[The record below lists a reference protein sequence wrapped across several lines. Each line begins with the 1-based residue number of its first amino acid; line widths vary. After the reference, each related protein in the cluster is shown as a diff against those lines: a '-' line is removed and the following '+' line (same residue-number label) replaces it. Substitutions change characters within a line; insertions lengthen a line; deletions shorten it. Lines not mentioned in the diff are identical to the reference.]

1 MNIKRIFGTVLTA
14 LGIIG
19 LIYAS
24 VLFVNTTGGKHDIK
38 AIVIYSILSSI
49 FFMAGIGLVRSTKDI
64 S

>member
-14 LGIIG
+14 LGITG

-24 VLFVNTTGGKHDIK
+24 VLFVYTTGGRQDVK
-38 AIVIYSILSSI
+38 AIVIYSILSSV